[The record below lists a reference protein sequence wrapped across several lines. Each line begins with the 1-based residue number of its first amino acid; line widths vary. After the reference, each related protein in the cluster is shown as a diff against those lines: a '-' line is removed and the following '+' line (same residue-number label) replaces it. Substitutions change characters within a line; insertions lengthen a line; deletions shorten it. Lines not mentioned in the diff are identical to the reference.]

1 MVVQLTGMQE
11 ITLENYRCFGEP
23 QSAQLAP
30 LTLLVGE
37 NSAGKTS
44 FMAMIQV
51 LLDITY
57 NSSAPNFKKSPYD
70 LGSFDEIAHY
80 RGGRGGRANTFK
92 AGFSTCEIDFQ
103 ARQQYS
109 ENNVYRFDVEFGRG
123 SSTVP
128 IPIYWCLSNHRAYIQ
143 VHLSETDKSSLPR
156 LCFGT
161 SRGSWQTNLDTKEIH
176 FRLFG
181 GDPISLPNI
190 EFVFHHLLFFT
201 DKKSKER
208 KVETLKGAKKPTSED
223 FEKILELAHSFGPY
237 GISQTGTVFASAP
250 VRSKPHRTYDPAQLT
265 RNPEGDYI
273 PMYMAN
279 VFFEN
284 KKDWNSL
291 RKSLT
296 KFGQESG
303 LFDEI
308 SIKPLGKKGSEPFQ
322 LQIRKFGTLAK
333 GPSRNLIDVGYGV
346 SQVLP
351 IITELSH
358 SRPSSMYLI
367 QQPEVHLHPSAQA
380 ALGSF
385 FCQTAHPGRILV
397 VETHSDYILDR
408 VRMEVRDGKSNIKP
422 EDVSILFFER
432 KNLGAQIHS
441 LKIDNQGNILGAPD
455 RYREF
460 FMEETRRSLGL

>member
-1 MVVQLTGMQE
+1 MHE
-11 ITLENYRCFGEP
+11 ITLENYRCFRE
-23 QSAQLAP
+23 QQTARIAP

-44 FMAMIQV
+44 FLAIIQV
-51 LLDITY
+51 LLDMTY
-57 NSSAPNFKKSPYD
+57 NANTPNFKKSPYD

-92 AGFSTCEIDFQ
+92 AGFSTCDIDFLES
-103 ARQQYS
+103 QQNS
-109 ENNVYRFDVEFGRG
+109 ENHVNRFDVKFGRG
-123 SSTVP
+123 STTVP
-128 IPIYWCLSNHRAYIQ
+128 VPIYWCLSNQDTYIEA
-143 VHLSETDKSSLPR
+143 HLNAMDNSSFPH

-161 SRGSWQTNLDTKEIH
+161 SKGSWQINSDSQDVLFPISAGEHSLLPNLNFVFPLLLIPDGKRPKEISI
-176 FRLFG
+176 G
-181 GDPISLPNI
+181 SI
-190 EFVFHHLLFFT
+190 
-201 DKKSKER
+201 
-208 KVETLKGAKKPTSED
+208 KGAKKPSSED
-223 FEKILELAHSFGPY
+223 WQKIFSLAQSFQPHLFR
-237 GISQTGTVFASAP
+237 QVRTVFAGAP
-250 VRSKPHRTYDPAQLT
+250 VRSKPHRTYDPAHLT
-265 RNPEGDYI
+265 PNPEGDYI

-284 KKDWNSL
+284 KNDWNKL

-322 LQIRKFGTLAK
+322 LQIRKFGTNAK

-351 IITELSH
+351 IITELSR

-385 FCQTAHPGRILV
+385 FCQIAHRRRTLV

-441 LKIDNQGNILGAPD
+441 LRIDNQGNILNAPN
-455 RYREF
+455 RYRKF
-460 FMEETRRSLGL
+460 FMEETKRSLGL

>member
-1 MVVQLTGMQE
+1 MYE
-11 ITLENYRCFGEP
+11 ITLENYRCFRER
-23 QSAQLAP
+23 QTVRLAP

-51 LLDITY
+51 LLDMTY
-57 NSSAPNFKKSPYD
+57 NSNTPNFKKSPFD

-80 RGGRGGRANTFK
+80 RGGRGGRADKFK
-92 AGFSTCEIDFQ
+92 ASFNTCNIDFL
-103 ARQQYS
+103 RDSQYS
-109 ENNVYRFDVEFGRG
+109 KNHVNRFDVEFGRG
-123 SSTVP
+123 PSTVP
-128 IPIYWCLSNHRAYIQ
+128 IPVYWRLSGQDTYIEAYFN
-143 VHLSETDKSSLPR
+143 ETDESPFPR

-161 SRGSWQTNLDTKEIH
+161 SQGSWQLNLDSKE
-176 FRLFG
+176 FPFDFSA
-181 GDPISLPNI
+181 GDLNLLQNLG
-190 EFVFHHLLFFT
+190 FVFTFLLISD
-201 DKKSKER
+201 DKLSKKLLINE
-208 KVETLKGAKKPTSED
+208 KKGAKTPSSKD
-223 FEKILELAHSFGPY
+223 WQKFLRLAQSFQGHNFR
-237 GISQTGTVFASAP
+237 QVRTVFAGAP
-250 VRSKPHRTYDPAQLT
+250 VRSKPLRTYDPAQLT
-265 RNPEGDYI
+265 RSPEGDYI

-279 VFFEN
+279 VYFAN
-284 KKDWNSL
+284 KNDWKNL
-291 RKSLT
+291 RNTLT
-296 KFGQESG
+296 KFGQGSG

-308 SIKPLGKKGSEPFQ
+308 SIKPLGKKGSDPFQ
-322 LQIRKFGTLAK
+322 LQIRKYGTTAK

-351 IITELSH
+351 IITELSR
-358 SRPSSMYLI
+358 SSPTSMYLL

-385 FCQTAHPGRILV
+385 FCQVAHPGRALV

-408 VRMEVRDGKSNIKP
+408 VRMEVRDGKLKLKP

-441 LKIDNQGNILGAPD
+441 LKIDDQGNILDAPD